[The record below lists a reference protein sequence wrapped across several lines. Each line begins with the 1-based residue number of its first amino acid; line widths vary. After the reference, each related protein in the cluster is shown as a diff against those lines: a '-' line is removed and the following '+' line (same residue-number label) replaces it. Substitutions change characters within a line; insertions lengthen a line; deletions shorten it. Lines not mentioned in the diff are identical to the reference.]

1 MTPTPIVA
9 TQLSAPIHA
18 QITDLCKQGDNLAA
32 TDQLEAAKQHYL
44 AALRLLPAEHR
55 DWQAA
60 TWIYSALGDVHFR
73 LDNHDKALKSFQNA
87 VQCPGGLGNP
97 YIHLRLGQLYLE
109 RHQLDNAAD
118 ELTRAYMGG
127 GIDIFME
134 DDPRYLAFLETR
146 ISLR

>member
-1 MTPTPIVA
+1 MPV
-9 TQLSAPIHA
+9 QLPDAINA
-18 QITDLCKQGDNLAA
+18 QIVELCTQGDNLAA
-32 TDQLEAAKQHYL
+32 TGQLEPAKQHYL

-60 TWIYSALGDVHFR
+60 TWIYSALGDVHFG
-73 LDNHDKALKSFQNA
+73 LENYEKALKSFQNA

-97 YIHLRLGQLYLE
+97 YIHLRLGQLYFELQDAD
-109 RHQLDNAAD
+109 RAAD

-146 ISLR
+146 IALQSPGR